1 MYSIQH
7 TVHQETLPR
16 LMERGSLNQGIE
28 ILLHMILMGEEQ
40 GRQLLIKALEVKAW
54 FRIIAKCF
62 LPIIIE
68 KLKLLQCNHLI
79 LS

>member
-7 TVHQETLPR
+7 MVHQEILPR

-40 GRQLLIKALEVKAW
+40 GRQLLIKA
-54 FRIIAKCF
+54 
-62 LPIIIE
+62 
-68 KLKLLQCNHLI
+68 
-79 LS
+79 